1 MEAKE
6 ELSNILLDPKEYMEN
21 LVSIKTK
28 TSEIVKLKLN
38 PMQDKVYEIIETKKN
53 RFNSIK
59 LIVLKARQHGI
70 STLVIS
76 YGFHNVVTNKN
87 RSFAVVTHEEKATTN
102 LFERIKLTYTY
113 LPSFLKPTLKY
124 SNAIELKF
132 QSEDTENSLNSGIKC
147 YTAGSTE
154 IGRSETI
161 NVLLMSEFAFWNPT
175 FANDNYS
182 SIMQAVPLENSIV
195 VIESTAKGFNHFKDL
210 WDDAVAG
217 KNEYIPIFIPW
228 FENPEYMIDDE
239 ITNKTEDE
247 LELQKLF
254 ELTDSQL
261 VWRRWCLSTN
271 CKGDINK
278 FHQEYP
284 STPEEAFV
292 NSGTPVF
299 NNENIMKRIEILRQ
313 QYEKKKY
320 DSGCFRKREFIK
332 NINNYVKI
340 YEYPKKGRKY
350 VIGVDTAGDGSD
362 NYGVTVIDNYTGKR
376 VATVWFKIPANEVA
390 DQVEALGYFYNEA
403 FISVEINFNIYL
415 VLELERR
422 EYPNQYIRKL
432 YDNNTGK
439 HKDAFGWKTDGNT
452 RPLIITAEQIL
463 INDNIDLFN
472 DIDML
477 QECLTFVKDTNGR
490 PDAMSGKHD
499 DLIFSDMIAEAA
511 REQQDV
517 VATEEKEKPKIKVHK
532 SLKEDYENATDAVKK
547 MMVERYGD
555 VF

>member
-1 MEAKE
+1 MEARE
-6 ELSNILLDPKEYMEN
+6 ELSKIILDPMLYMEN

-28 TSEIVKLKLN
+28 KSEIVKLKLN
-38 PMQDKVYEIIETKKN
+38 PMQKKVYEIIETKKN
-53 RFNSIK
+53 RFNSVK

-76 YGFHNVVTNKN
+76 YGFHNVVTNRN
-87 RSFAVVTHEEKATTN
+87 RSFAVVTHEEKATKN

-113 LPSFLKPTLKY
+113 LPSFLKPTEKY
-124 SNAIELKF
+124 SNAKELIF
-132 QSEDTENSLNSGIKC
+132 QSEDPEHSLNSGIKC

-182 SIMQAVPLENSIV
+182 AIMQAVPMENSIV

-217 KNEYIPIFIPW
+217 KNEYIPVFIPW
-228 FENPEYMIDDE
+228 FDNPEYKIDTE
-239 ITNKTEDE
+239 IINKNEE
-247 LELQKLF
+247 EIELQKLYN
-254 ELTDSQL
+254 LTDSQL
-261 VWRRWCLSTN
+261 AWRRWCISTN

-284 STPEEAFV
+284 SSPEEAFV

-299 NNENIMKRIEILRQ
+299 NNVNIVKRIEVLRK
-313 QYEKKKY
+313 QYDKKKF
-320 DSGCFRKREFIK
+320 DTGCFRKREFIK
-332 NINNYVKI
+332 NINNYVRI
-340 YEYPKKGRKY
+340 YEYPKPGGKY

-403 FISVEINFNIYL
+403 LISVEINFNIYL
-415 VLELERR
+415 VEELSRR
-422 EYPNQYIRKL
+422 EYPNQYIRQK
-432 YDNNTGK
+432 YDDNTGGFK
-439 HKDAFGWKTDGNT
+439 KAFGWKTDGNT
-452 RPLIITAEQIL
+452 RPLIITTEQVL

-477 QECLTFVKDTNGR
+477 QECLTFVKDENGR

-499 DLIFSDMIAEAA
+499 DLIFSDMIAQAA
-511 REQQDV
+511 REQQEV
-517 VATEEKEKPKIKVHK
+517 RAPEEKEKTKVKVHN
-532 SLKEDYENATDAVKK
+532 SLKEDYENATDTIKK
-547 MMVERYGD
+547 MMIDMYGD
-555 VF
+555 IF